1 MGMDPKFKAYKT
13 GMVTVLE
20 RYPCGRG
27 NGQRRGAVYYL
38 CKCDCGKEFI
48 VSGDELSRHPY
59 SCGCTPKPIVEG
71 GRSNEWALGFK
82 DGTALCMIKPTR
94 RVYASSKTG
103 VSGVV
108 WDKRRKKYHVSIT
121 LCGKNHFLGY
131 FADKDEAIKARVAG
145 EQKYFDPLLSN
156 Q

>member
-1 MGMDPKFKAYKT
+1 MDPKFNAYKA
-13 GMVTVLE
+13 GMDIVLE

-71 GRSNEWALGFK
+71 DRSNEWALGFQ

-94 RVYASSKTG
+94 RVYFSSKSG
-103 VSGVV
+103 VSGIV
-108 WDKRRKKYHVSIT
+108 WDERRKKYYVSVT
-121 LCGKNHFLGY
+121 LCRKTHFLGC
-131 FADKDEAIKARVAG
+131 FADKDESIKARVAG